1 MYRILTFIFFLF
13 SPLFLLGQTPGQR
26 TLIFLE
32 RADMMHGAN
41 KDQIAYLRNPT
52 FRHDNARLFCDSA
65 VFYKER
71 NYFEAFGNVHIN
83 QADTLNIYSDLLNY
97 DGNKKLAHLEK
108 NVRMVDKNNSTLTTN
123 VLDYNMATRIG
134 TYVNGGKIVTKDVT
148 ITSKRGWYFANTRD
162 AFFRYDVLVT
172 NPESTIKSDTLRYN
186 TLSNW
191 AYFYGPTNIKNKKN
205 ENLYTEN
212 GVYNTKTENAV
223 FGKNNL
229 YTTGSKSLKGDSLF
243 YDGKRGYGKAVKNI
257 VFKDTVDDFTLKGN
271 LGEYFR
277 DIEKILVT
285 KNPYVAMVSDDSVM
299 VDNKK
304 IADTLWLGADTLESQ
319 MVLQKTLKLLAK
331 PVIKKDNEV
340 GSEDEKAKQEREKE
354 KAEARKALTATGN
367 KERNATTIA
376 PKSKNRKDAKSLDDK
391 PGTVV
396 PISADTTI
404 KQKLTDTLSKHA
416 PPAIKDT
423 ANTKAI
429 KIDKELK
436 ADSSKKLQDKKTG
449 NTQQALTK
457 AVVKDSLVSPADTI
471 RTRVIKAYH
480 NVKVF
485 KHNLQAKA
493 DSLFFAAAD
502 STLRWYKNPI
512 LWTDS
517 TQQTGDTINVFLKN
531 KKIHSFQ
538 IIENGFIANQQ
549 SDTSKFNQIKGK
561 LITGF
566 FNDGQMRDLY
576 VDGNAESIYF
586 TKNNKGDI
594 DNLNQTVSSRIRF
607 KFKDKK
613 INQITMVKEI
623 DGAVNPA
630 DKLPKESFLT
640 GFTWKPELRPAN
652 KDEIIK
658 GKPKK
663 TVKNQPPTK
672 PAVKDSKPK
681 TVNSKSIDSIP
692 LTAKP
697 KTIVKDIE
705 IKKPVN

>member
-52 FRHDNARLFCDSA
+52 FRHDNARLYCDSA

-134 TYVNGGKIVTKDVT
+134 TYVNGGKIVTTDVT
-148 ITSKRGWYFANTRD
+148 ITSKRGWYFANSRD

-205 ENLYTEN
+205 ENLYTES
-212 GVYNTKTENAV
+212 GAYNTKTENAY

-229 YTTGSKSLKGDSLF
+229 YTSGSRSLQGDSL
-243 YDGKRGYGKAVKNI
+243 YYYGKRGYGKAVKNI

-277 DIEKILVT
+277 DTEKILVT
-285 KNPYVAMVSDDSVM
+285 RNPYVAMVSDDSVM

-319 MVLQKTLKLLAK
+319 MVLQKNLRLLAK
-331 PVIKKDNEV
+331 PIIKKDNEV

-354 KAEARKALTATGN
+354 KAEAKKALTAAGN
-367 KERNATTIA
+367 KEKTTAVA
-376 PKSKNRKDAKSLDDK
+376 PKSKNRKDAKTLDDK
-391 PGTVV
+391 PRD
-396 PISADTTI
+396 IAHALNADTTA
-404 KQKLTDTLSKHA
+404 KQKLADTLSKHV

-423 ANTKAI
+423 INMQII

-436 ADSSKKLQDKKTG
+436 SDTGKKAPDKKT
-449 NTQQALTK
+449 NSTQQVLTK
-457 AVVKDSLVSPADTI
+457 AVVKDSLVNAADTI

-502 STLRWYKNPI
+502 SALRWYKNPI

-531 KKIHSFQ
+531 KKINSFQ

-549 SDTSKFNQIKGK
+549 ADTSKFNQIKGK
-561 LITGF
+561 IITGF
-566 FNDGQMRDLY
+566 FADGQMRNLY

-594 DNLNQTVSSRIRF
+594 DNQNQTVSSRIKF
-607 KFKDKK
+607 TFKDKK

-640 GFTWKPELRPAN
+640 GFIWKPELRPAN

-663 TVKNQPPTK
+663 TTKNQPSAK
-672 PAVKDSKPK
+672 PVVKDNKPK
-681 TVNSKSIDSIP
+681 TVKVPDSVP
-692 LTAKP
+692 PAAKP

-705 IKKPVN
+705 IKNPIN

>member
-13 SPLFLLGQTPGQR
+13 SPLFLLAQTQGQR

-134 TYVNGGKIVTKDVT
+134 TYMNGGKIVTTDVT

-162 AFFRYDVLVT
+162 AFFRYNVLVT

-223 FGKNNL
+223 FGQNNL
-229 YTTGSKSLKGDSLF
+229 YTTGSKSLKGDSL
-243 YDGKRGYGKAVKNI
+243 YYYGKRGYGKAVKNI
-257 VFKDTVDDFTLKGN
+257 VFKDTVDNFTLKGD

-277 DIEKILVT
+277 DAEKILVT
-285 KNPYVAMVSDDSVM
+285 KNPYIAMLSDDSVV
-299 VDNKK
+299 VDHKK

-331 PVIKKDNEV
+331 PIIKKDNEV

-354 KAEARKALTATGN
+354 KAEAKKILDAANN
-367 KERNATTIA
+367 KEKNAPVTN
-376 PKSKNRKDAKSLDDK
+376 PKNKTRKDAKIPDDK
-391 PGTVV
+391 TGTNTPVLR
-396 PISADTTI
+396 PDTI
-404 KQKLTDTLSKHA
+404 NKQKLTDTLSKHA
-416 PPAIKDT
+416 PPIIKDT
-423 ANTKAI
+423 VSMQSVKVNKEI
-429 KIDKELK
+429 KPDT
-436 ADSSKKLQDKKTG
+436 SKKLQDKKIT
-449 NTQQALTK
+449 NAPQALTK
-457 AVVKDSLVSPADTI
+457 AIAKDTLINPADTI

-485 KHNLQAKA
+485 KHNMQAKA
-493 DSLFFAAAD
+493 DSLFFASAD

-549 SDTSKFNQIKGK
+549 PDTSKFNQIKGK

-566 FNDGQMRDLY
+566 FTDGQMRDLY

-594 DNLNQTVSSRIRF
+594 DNLNQTVSSRIKF

-640 GFTWKPELRPAN
+640 GFTWKPESRPQN
-652 KDEIIK
+652 KEEIIK

-663 TVKNQPPTK
+663 PAATKKQAPVKPATKGVAPKTQDSVPPT
-672 PAVKDSKPK
+672 AV
-681 TVNSKSIDSIP
+681 
-692 LTAKP
+692 KP
-697 KTIVKDIE
+697 KTILKDIE